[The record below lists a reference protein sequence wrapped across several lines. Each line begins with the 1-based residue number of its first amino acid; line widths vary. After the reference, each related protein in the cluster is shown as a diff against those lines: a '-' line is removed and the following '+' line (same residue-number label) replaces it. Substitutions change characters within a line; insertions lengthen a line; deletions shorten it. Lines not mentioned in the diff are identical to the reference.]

1 MVRIRGLLFIYK
13 IQGEGEN
20 LSLQVWLPLN
30 GNVDNQGLSNYQVTN
45 TNATINNSGKIGKC
59 YQFGTGQSYLELPKE
74 AMNRFSTECTVS
86 FWVKLL
92 TRNASYETYFQ
103 AGLGGAPWS
112 HYIFG
117 LLRNNNSN
125 NCCFT
130 ISNGS
135 SSSSNGYTTSDL
147 ELNTWYHILLVYKT
161 GHCLIYIN
169 GSLYHDY
176 TTTIVPAFNNI
187 TTITI
192 GCSNAKNYQTNCL
205 MNDFRIYD
213 EALSPKEIKNIS
225 RGLVCHYTLSRP
237 SENLL
242 SRYVSPGQQNPNVTS
257 TAGRTNYYGDYG
269 IIIPATENADTYF
282 RLYLKEQL
290 VSNETYT
297 ISCNV
302 SGLLNGSYYRFPLF
316 SQGNTSM
323 GVLNIDHNG
332 ICSLTF
338 QMTYSTQSAVSVGNE
353 TVYVCFMDDSA
364 RALASGQGSI
374 TLTNFKIEKGTN
386 VTPWFPASTD
396 PIYSFVGLDSN
407 IEEDVSGYGND
418 GTKYGT
424 LTYSSDTPK
433 YNTSAV
439 FNGTDNCIQFPF
451 NDFCTNGDV
460 FTMNIWWKKT
470 VLGSKSYET
479 LIGGPSGF
487 EMDTRSGAAQAL
499 SLYMTSTRGGNV
511 YSPFNM
517 NEWYMVTLVN
527 DGTNE
532 LYYVNGT
539 LVKTI
544 EKKNMP
550 SGNYYVGAWKNETG
564 QNFNGFMSDFRFY
577 KTPLSE
583 DDVLELYHT
592 PISLPN
598 NGTLMTQGEYVEV

>member
-1 MVRIRGLLFIYK
+1 MVRLRGLLFIYIK
-13 IQGEGEN
+13 IIQGEGEN

-30 GNVDNQGLSNYQVTN
+30 GNLNNQGLSNYQVTN

-86 FWVKLL
+86 FWIKLL

-117 LLRNNNSN
+117 FLRNNNSS

-135 SSSSNGYTTSDL
+135 TNSSNGYTTSDI
-147 ELNTWYHILLVYKT
+147 ELNTWYHTTLVYKT

-169 GSLYHDY
+169 GDLYHDY

-290 VSNETYT
+290 VTNETYT

-338 QMTYSTQSAVSVGNE
+338 QMTYSTQSAVNVGNE

-396 PIYSFVGLDSN
+396 PIYSFIGLDSN
-407 IEEDVSGYGND
+407 IENDVSGYGND
-418 GTKYGT
+418 GTRIGT
-424 LTYSSDTPK
+424 FSWSSDTPR
-433 YNTSAV
+433 YNTSTYASGSASTYLEGSKLPSEAKTV
-439 FNGTDNCIQFPF
+439 SLWIKCSKTVNSAIFNDKTSGLQIGLLNSLLYINSLASTAGFTTTHWINDEWNHVVAINNNGT
-451 NDFCTNGDV
+451 
-460 FTMNIWWKKT
+460 
-470 VLGSKSYET
+470 
-479 LIGGPSGF
+479 
-487 EMDTRSGAAQAL
+487 RS
-499 SLYMTSTRGGNV
+499 V
-511 YSPFNM
+511 
-517 NEWYMVTLVN
+517 
-527 DGTNE
+527 
-532 LYYVNGT
+532 YVNGQPET
-539 LVKTI
+539 Q
-544 EKKNMP
+544 
-550 SGNYYVGAWKNETG
+550 SGASNYYIHNSDNFWLWKKSYNNSYTFTG
-564 QNFNGFMSDFRFY
+564 SLSDLRIY
-577 KTPLSE
+577 VTPLSE
-583 DDVLELYHT
+583 DDVLELYHA
-592 PISLPN
+592 PISLAN